1 MSKKNGKK
9 FKFQKMSCIFGNI
22 SKEDVMALKKQS
34 KMNGAGTDSENF
46 VSEAAVDYLAA
57 STPNSYLGIAGGSI
71 YSPNDQESKLRL
83 IRGGLHR
90 ASLDVLMKRTGLS
103 IYELADILEL
113 TDRTLRRYEPND
125 VLNRRLSERALE
137 IAELYSRGE
146 EVFGSAASFRKWMEG
161 IVPALGHC
169 SPKSFLDTSIGIQM
183 LMDELGRIEHGVFA

>member
-1 MSKKNGKK
+1 
-9 FKFQKMSCIFGNI
+9 
-22 SKEDVMALKKQS
+22 MALKKTS
-34 KMNGAGTDSENF
+34 KSYNSNDDLSSSVSEPVLAYRGAG
-46 VSEAAVDYLAA
+46 
-57 STPNSYLGIAGGSI
+57 TPNSYLGIAGGSL

-113 TDRTLRRYEPND
+113 TDRTLRRYEPKD

-146 EVFGSAASFRKWMEG
+146 AVFGDEGSFQQWMESS
-161 IVPALGHC
+161 VPALGHR
-169 SPKSFLDTSIGIQM
+169 SPKSFLDTSIGIGM